1 MDLIWIKI
9 PHAERHKKI
18 NVRSPPLCARALPGN
33 KEAAGWRRAAFSPG
47 EQRRTRTHKRERPH
61 ETRSCSSPTREQMV
75 TRARLV
81 ACQASLTSL
90 LFARRQFLLRCARVC
105 SRGPARS
112 FRSCKVCARAPRAS
126 PCAAARTPMALSAR
140 ALHHQATIK
149 PRLFGRRYPTFA
161 AYSAAAAA
169 AVTTP
174 SCLLLHGSRFIRA
187 LFQHSRRPQ
196 SPHACATDSW
206 INMLQ
211 RIRQRAQEGYQQRV
225 RAVRCRS
232 FRVASYTLKYKSEQ
246 VFWLIA
252 LSCGFLAT

>member
-9 PHAERHKKI
+9 PHAERHEKV

-169 AVTTP
+169 VTTP

-206 INMLQ
+206 ISMLQ